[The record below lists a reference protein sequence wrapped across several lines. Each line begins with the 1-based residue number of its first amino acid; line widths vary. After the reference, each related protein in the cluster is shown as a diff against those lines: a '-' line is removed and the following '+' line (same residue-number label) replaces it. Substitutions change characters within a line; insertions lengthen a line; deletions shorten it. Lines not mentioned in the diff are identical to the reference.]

1 MKYLRFSYE
10 GNEDFGVLI
19 NEESI
24 IPFKEIF
31 KEKSPINFNEFVENF
46 GDKYEKRLSE
56 LEGDSS
62 GIPLSNVILKSPLKE
77 IPRGVICLGK
87 NYKEHVKEV
96 PSTMDLKNGVPE
108 FPIYFF
114 KLVNEPVG
122 PDGII
127 SIHENLTSELD
138 YEVELGIIIGKE
150 GKDIPPER
158 AEEYIFGYT
167 IINDISV
174 RNLQSKHVQWFR
186 GKGLDNTCPIGPYIV
201 DKNEIKFPVELN
213 IKSYVNGEL
222 RQNSNTKELIFD
234 IPYIIS
240 DLSKGTTLKPGDII
254 ATGTPS
260 GVGMGFNPSKFLK
273 YGDVVKCSIEGIGEM
288 SNLVK

>member
-1 MKYLRFSYE
+1 MKYLRFNYE
-10 GNEDFGVLI
+10 GNEDLGILI
-19 NEESI
+19 NEETV
-24 IPFKEIF
+24 IPFKKIF
-31 KEKSPINFNEFVENF
+31 KENCPKNFTEFIENF
-46 GDKYEKRLSE
+46 HNKYESIITE
-56 LEGDSS
+56 LKDEVK
-62 GIPLSNVILKSPLKE
+62 GIPLKNVDLKAPLKE

-96 PSTMDLKNGVPE
+96 PSTMDLKNGIPE

-122 PDGII
+122 PNEVI
-127 SIHENLTSELD
+127 SLHQELTSQLD

-150 GKDIPPER
+150 GKDIPPEK

-167 IINDISV
+167 IINDVSA
-174 RNLQSKHVQWFR
+174 RNLQTKHVQWFR
-186 GKGLDNTCPIGPYIV
+186 GKGLNNTCPIGPYLV
-201 DKNEIKFPVELN
+201 DKSDIKFPVQLN
-213 IKSYVNGEL
+213 IQSYVNGEL

-234 IPYIIS
+234 INYIIS

-260 GVGMGFNPSKFLK
+260 GVGMGFKPNKFLK
-273 YGDVVKCSIEGIGEM
+273 AGDVVKCVIEGIGEM
-288 SNLVK
+288 SNMVK